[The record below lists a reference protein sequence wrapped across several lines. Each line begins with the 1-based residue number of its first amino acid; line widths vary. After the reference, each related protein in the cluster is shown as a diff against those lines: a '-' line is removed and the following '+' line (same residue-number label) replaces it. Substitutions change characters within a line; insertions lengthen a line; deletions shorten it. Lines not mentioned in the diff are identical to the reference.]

1 MYEVYEIY
9 TDQSSASK
17 NESESDNEEAELQSN
32 LPRSLILAGKQSL
45 INWSK
50 RWRPTAPYSVRSFK
64 EKSNI
69 N

>member
-32 LPRSLILAGKQSL
+32 LPRSLILAGK
-45 INWSK
+45 
-50 RWRPTAPYSVRSFK
+50 
-64 EKSNI
+64 
-69 N
+69 